1 MKRAVFLDRD
11 GVVNRAF
18 VRNRLPTPPRTL
30 EEVEIL
36 FGVKESIMLLKQ
48 HDFEVV
54 VVTNQPDVARGLVT
68 RDSVNQINELLKLH
82 LEITHFYTC
91 FHDDSDKCDCRK
103 PEPGLI
109 LKAAQD
115 LGIDLAHS
123 SMIGDRWRDIA
134 AGQSAGCACFFIDY
148 KYLEKSPPPPF
159 TRVSS
164 LIEATRMILE
174 KSNDDIN

>member
-18 VRNRLPTPPRTL
+18 VRNGAPTPPRTL

-36 FGVKESIMLLKQ
+36 YGVKESIMLLKQ

-54 VVTNQPDVARGLVT
+54 IVTNQPDAARGLVT
-68 RDSVNQINELLKLH
+68 RDSITQINELLKLH
-82 LEITHFYTC
+82 LGIIHFYTC
-91 FHDDSDKCDCRK
+91 FHDDSDKCECRK

-115 LGIDLAHS
+115 LGIDLANS

-134 AGQSAGCACFFIDY
+134 AGQSAGCECFFIDY
-148 KYLEKSPPPPF
+148 KYMEKSPTPPF

-174 KSNDDIN
+174 KLNDDVS

>member
-18 VRNRLPTPPRTL
+18 VYNGVPMPPRTL

-36 FGVKESIMLLKQ
+36 FGVKESIVLLKQ

-54 VVTNQPDVARGLVT
+54 IVTNQPDVARGFVT
-68 RDSVNQINELLKLH
+68 LDSVTQINELIELH
-82 LEITHFYTC
+82 LGITHFYTC
-91 FHDDSDKCDCRK
+91 FHDDSDKCNCRK

-115 LGIDLAHS
+115 LGIDLSHS

-134 AGQSAGCACFFIDY
+134 AGQSAGCECFFIDY
-148 KYLEKSPPPPF
+148 KYLEKSPAPPF